1 MSDMDKYNNDSE
13 ISEENRSTEVSDADR
28 GNASVKEQEHET
40 PNDGSEEIC
49 YICHRPA
56 RAAGKTVNIL

>member
-28 GNASVKEQEHET
+28 GNASVKDTEHENRMT
-40 PNDGSEEIC
+40 DMRRSATSAID
-49 YICHRPA
+49 RRVSPA
-56 RAAGKTVNIL
+56 R